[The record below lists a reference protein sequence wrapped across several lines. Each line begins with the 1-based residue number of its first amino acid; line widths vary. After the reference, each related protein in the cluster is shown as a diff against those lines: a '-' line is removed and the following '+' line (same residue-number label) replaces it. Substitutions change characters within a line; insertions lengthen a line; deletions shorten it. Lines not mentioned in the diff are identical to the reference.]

1 MILFIKKYWQLI
13 TIGILLLVIFS
24 MTKYSNDTSY
34 TKKQKIIV
42 PEIIDS
48 IKKPT
53 IIYNHPDKKDSIVYK
68 KGKVIYTEN
77 PINKKMAEELI
88 QALKDQDSLKILRL
102 YFSSIGER
110 EQTRIFN
117 DKNATIEVYTKVRG
131 QLLDQ
136 KISKYIVKEK
146 EVVADVEIKE
156 SKFAI
161 YGGSNLQYTSEMKI
175 VPNIQLGVQ
184 IGKRL
189 IITGGYG
196 LDQSYQAGFLYKIKL

>member
-13 TIGILLLVIFS
+13 TIGLLLIVIFS
-24 MTKYSNDTSY
+24 MSKCSNDIPS
-34 TKKQKIIV
+34 TKKQKVVV
-42 PEIIDS
+42 PAVIDS
-48 IKKPT
+48 IKNPT
-53 IIYNHPDKKDSIVYK
+53 VIYKHPSKKDSIVYK
-68 KGKVIYTEN
+68 KGKTIYTEN

-88 QALKDQDSLKILRL
+88 QAMKDQDSLKILRL
-102 YFSSIGER
+102 YLASIGER

-117 DKNATIEVYTKVRG
+117 DKNATIEVYTKVQG
-131 QLLDQ
+131 KILDQ

-175 VPNIQLGVQ
+175 IPNIQLGVQ